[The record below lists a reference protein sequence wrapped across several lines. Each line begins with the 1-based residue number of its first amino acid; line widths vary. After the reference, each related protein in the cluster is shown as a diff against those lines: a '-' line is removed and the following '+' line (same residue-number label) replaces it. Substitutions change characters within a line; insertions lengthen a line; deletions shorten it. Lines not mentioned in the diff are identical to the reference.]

1 MKVDQH
7 ASKIILD
14 EYFLIGKRRV
24 KIPTK
29 YYQHKIGKIASKM
42 EFEAE
47 KLTDNEAG
55 MQYAIML
62 NSKYAKE
69 MTEII
74 GCILYGRNIFYNKYT
89 RPLSYLYRKWK
100 TRQLFHELSNADIAK
115 IFIDYVHAIGIGNF
129 TSIMTFL
136 EMLTTAKKG

>member
-1 MKVDQH
+1 MKIDQH
-7 ASKIILD
+7 ASKVVTD
-14 EYFLIGKRRV
+14 SKFLVNGRFI

-29 YYQHKIGKIASKM
+29 YYQHKIGEIASRM

-74 GCILYGRNIFYNKYT
+74 GCILYGRNFLYNSYT
-89 RPLSYLYRKWK
+89 RPLSYLYRKHK
-100 TRQLFHELSNADIAK
+100 TRQLFHELTNEDIAK
-115 IFIDYVHAIGIGNF
+115 IFVDYVHVVGIGNF

-136 EMLTTAKKG
+136 GMLTIAKKD

>member
-1 MKVDQH
+1 MKTDQH
-7 ASKIILD
+7 ASKVITD
-14 EYFLIGKRRV
+14 SKFLVNGRFI

-29 YYQHKIGKIASKM
+29 YYQHKIGEIASKM

-74 GCILYGRNIFYNKYT
+74 GCILYGRNFLYNQFT
-89 RPLSYLYRKWK
+89 RPLSYLYRKYK

-115 IFIDYVHAIGIGNF
+115 IFVDYVHVIGIGNF

-136 EMLTTAKKG
+136 GMLAIAKKD

>member
-1 MKVDQH
+1 MKTDQH
-7 ASKIILD
+7 ASKVITD
-14 EYFLIGKRRV
+14 DYFLIGGKKV

-29 YYQHKIGKIASKM
+29 YYQHKIGEIASKM

-47 KLTDNEAG
+47 KLTDNEEG

-74 GCILYGRNIFYNKYT
+74 GCILYGRNFLYNSLT
-89 RPLSYLYRKWK
+89 RPLSYLYRKYK
-100 TRQLFHELSNADIAK
+100 TRQLFHELSNAEIAK
-115 IFIDYVHAIGIGNF
+115 VFVDYVHAIGIGNF

-136 EMLTTAKKG
+136 GMLAIAKKD